1 MELEGSKSL
10 SRDGAVEGELD
21 TGAVAV
27 AVGVAAGVAVIM
39 GALTL
44 NPEEKLCRGLR
55 GASAGL
61 GPSKPAYQENRQDVQ
76 LIFDLTS
83 LYWRLNRKH

>member
-10 SRDGAVEGELD
+10 SRNGVVGGDLD
-21 TGAVAV
+21 AGAVAV
-27 AVGVAAGVAVIM
+27 AVAVAAGVAVIV

-44 NPEEKLCRGLR
+44 NPEEELCRGLR

-61 GPSKPAYQENRQDVQ
+61 GSSKPSTPS
-76 LIFDLTS
+76 LIS
-83 LYWRLNRKH
+83 GPPKKEK